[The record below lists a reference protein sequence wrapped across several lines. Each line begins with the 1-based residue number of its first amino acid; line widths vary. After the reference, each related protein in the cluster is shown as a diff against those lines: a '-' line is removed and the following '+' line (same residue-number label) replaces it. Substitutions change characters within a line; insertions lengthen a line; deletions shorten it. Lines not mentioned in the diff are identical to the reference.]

1 MAASNSGGKKM
12 VKVYVPMVSD
22 QEDPNLFVGINGK
35 SYLVP
40 KGVDVEVPEEVAA
53 EIRRSN
59 EAKERAAKRS
69 KAIRDS
75 QAAANEEQRRIIMS

>member
-12 VKVYVPMVSD
+12 VKVYVPMASD

-53 EIRRSN
+53 EIERSRK
-59 EAKERAAKRS
+59 AKERAAKRA
-69 KAIRDS
+69 KAIRDAE
-75 QAAANEEQRRIIMS
+75 AAANEEQRRIIYS